1 MPELASINISVGGIP
16 KCPHPTAVVSI
27 GGLDGDGHDHEKHRV
42 PEQAISLLDLELL
55 EAIATEHELDL
66 VPGSLGENLTV
77 SGVGVQRLG
86 EGDRL
91 AIHPDRDDPVV
102 LEITRVRPPCYV
114 LDVLSTDF
122 KRTLWNRIG
131 MYARVIRPGS
141 AEPGDPV
148 HLDLR
153 ARTDRPLVRTP
164 KEGCVDGVDFARDI
178 LRRHG
183 LHPLSR
189 ITDDRSAGVSS

>member
-1 MPELASINISVGGIP
+1 MARIQSINVSPGGIP
-16 KCPHPTAVVSI
+16 KVPLRRGEVVEA
-27 GGLDGDGHDHEKHRV
+27 GVVGDGHDHEKHRT
-42 PEQAISLLDLELL
+42 PLQAISLLDEELL
-55 EAIATEHELDL
+55 DAVAEESGLDL
-66 VPGSLGENLTV
+66 RPGSLGENLTV
-77 SGVGVQRLG
+77 RGVGVQRLG
-86 EGDRL
+86 AGDRL
-91 AIHPDRDDPVV
+91 GIGEDGPV

-114 LDVLSTDF
+114 LDAWSPDF

>member
-27 GGLDGDGHDHEKHRV
+27 GGLDGDGHDHAKHRV

-55 EAIATEHELDL
+55 EAIAAEHDLDL

-91 AIHPDRDDPVV
+91 AIHPDREDPVV

-122 KRTLWNRIG
+122 RTLEPDRDVRLG
-131 MYARVIRPGS
+131 GS
-141 AEPGDPV
+141 S
-148 HLDLR
+148 
-153 ARTDRPLVRTP
+153 RTDRGRGDDRADLASEGPRPIVRAP
-164 KEGCVDGVDFARDI
+164 KEGCIDGADARRI
-178 LRRHG
+178 LASHG
-183 LHPLSR
+183 LEPLP
-189 ITDDRSAGVSS
+189 SATNTTESIR

>member
-1 MPELASINISVGGIP
+1 MPELASINISAGGIP

-131 MYARVIRPGS
+131 MDARVVRPGPIE
-141 AEPGDPV
+141 AGATIE
-148 HLDLR
+148 LDL
-153 ARTDRPLVRTP
+153 ACEGPRPIVRTP
-164 KEGCVDGVDFARDI
+164 KEGCIDGADVARRI
-178 LRRHG
+178 LASHG
-183 LHPLSR
+183 LEPLP
-189 ITDDRSAGVSS
+189 SATNTTESIR